1 MIVSPQPMVCPR
13 TRSLPPSRGGG
24 LVRPLLR
31 PAQAVGEDS
40 APRRVRAARPRPGQA
55 CDSSA
60 GGEIQRR
67 RRVLG
72 APGTLKLRD
81 DFFGGC
87 AWPRWRVETTTS
99 TRRTWSGRVAFQANI
114 ASRRDVAGGAWIA
127 QTKRRDVDK
136 AARARRAG
144 FSCRDRRAAIRGSR
158 GTVDAGDAI
167 DTIDARPLARADD
180 VRATVAVVPVTSV
193 DLMEWRR
200 PGS

>member
-1 MIVSPQPMVCPR
+1 M
-13 TRSLPPSRGGG
+13 
-24 LVRPLLR
+24 RPLLR

-40 APRRVRAARPRPGQA
+40 APRRVRAARSRPGQA

-114 ASRRDVAGGAWIA
+114 ASRRDVAGGA
-127 QTKRRDVDK
+127 
-136 AARARRAG
+136 
-144 FSCRDRRAAIRGSR
+144 
-158 GTVDAGDAI
+158 
-167 DTIDARPLARADD
+167 
-180 VRATVAVVPVTSV
+180 
-193 DLMEWRR
+193 
-200 PGS
+200 